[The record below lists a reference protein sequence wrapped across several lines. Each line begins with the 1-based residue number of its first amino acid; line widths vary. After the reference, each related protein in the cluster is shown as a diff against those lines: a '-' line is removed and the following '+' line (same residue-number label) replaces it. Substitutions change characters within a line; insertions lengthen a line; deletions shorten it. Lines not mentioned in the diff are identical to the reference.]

1 MTCEDS
7 LLAATCLAGGHTLA
21 TNNARHFEPA
31 KQFGLDVVQAN
42 VQRLGARMTLTSTPG
57 QFTEFR
63 IKFS

>member
-31 KQFGLDVVQAN
+31 KQFGLDVVN
-42 VQRLGARMTLTSTPG
+42 PLTV
-57 QFTEFR
+57 
-63 IKFS
+63 